1 MKRFFATLLALMM
14 VFTLVFMVACGGETG
29 GSPDPNPTK
38 DPNSSATPA
47 PPPPSLEPT
56 SGGQL
61 IIGQTT
67 ELSGDWETT
76 WTNNAADKD
85 VLDLIDATGTVVTNR
100 DAEYIWNESV
110 LTDHKEETDADGN
123 KTYTLT
129 IRDDMKWTNGEPITA
144 ADYVARV
151 LLFSSPVILKA
162 GASAT
167 YGMHYVGYDD
177 FKAGK
182 TNVFSGVRLID
193 SKTFSVTVDGSE
205 EKGYLPF
212 YYDINYASIAALP
225 TTMWLGEDIEVADD
239 GEGAYFKCEEIEA
252 VVEKVDDAGKPVVD
266 AEGNPVTENLKIPEF
281 DARNSDLQDTINA
294 ARFAT
299 SNRQTYGPYKIV
311 YYDNAAKQ
319 CVLEI
324 NENYHGNF
332 EGQKPQIER
341 LVMVKTD
348 TATQF
353 DLLKTGQIDLIIGL
367 TDGDEINNAL
377 DLESDGGYSTV
388 NYERAG
394 YGKIMFQCDFGP
406 TQFVKVRQALAHLLD
421 RNAFC
426 DTFCQGYGSVVNGPY
441 GVAQWMY
448 KESEEELNSKL
459 NSYSYDVN
467 KAIQLLEEDGWV
479 LDEKGNPYSGTGT
492 RYKEVTAEEA
502 GDYQHNVKAGG
513 KTLMPLII
521 EWCSSSGNPV
531 SELIDTMLRS
541 GDQTAQAG
549 VVINRAIMDFSEL
562 LNYMY
567 RDDSQGEKYG
577 VPTYGMYNLATS
589 FYPQYDFS
597 YNFSLDEAMIK
608 AGLNMNFIFD
618 EQLDKLSME
627 MVYGVEYGDDETFR
641 QKFVDF
647 VVRWNELLPEIP
659 LYSNIYYDVFNE
671 KLQGYE
677 NISAFWN
684 AVAQIPYC
692 TVSE

>member
-67 ELSGDWETT
+67 ELSGDWETV

-85 VLDLIDATGTVVTNR
+85 VLDLINGTDTVVTNK

-167 YGMHYVGYDD
+167 SGMYYVGYDD

-193 SKTFSVTVDGSE
+193 SKTFSVTVDGSD

-212 YYDINYASIAALP
+212 YYDINYAGISALP
-225 TTMWLGEDIEVADD
+225 ITMWLGEDIEVADD

-266 AEGNPVTENLKIPEF
+266 DQGNPVTEKLTIPEF
-281 DARNSDLQDTINA
+281 DPRNSDLQDTINA

-324 NENYHGNF
+324 NENYHGNY
-332 EGQKPQIER
+332 EGQKAQIER
-341 LVMVKTD
+341 LVMVKTE

-353 DLLKTGQIDLIIGL
+353 DLLKTGQIDLIVGL

-388 NYERAG
+388 DYERAG

-406 TQFVKVRQALAHLLD
+406 TQFVKVRQALAHLVQRLRVAIG
-421 RNAFC
+421 RNRLLHQRLRADEDDVHIRVF
-426 DTFCQGYGSVVNGPY
+426 
-441 GVAQWMY
+441 AQRVDGAVHVDLGG
-448 KESEEELNSKL
+448 EIAAHRV
-459 NSYSYDVN
+459 YDN
-467 KAIQLLEEDGWV
+467 FHGF
-479 LDEKGNPYSGTGT
+479 
-492 RYKEVTAEEA
+492 
-502 GDYQHNVKAGG
+502 
-513 KTLMPLII
+513 
-521 EWCSSSGNPV
+521 
-531 SELIDTMLRS
+531 
-541 GDQTAQAG
+541 
-549 VVINRAIMDFSEL
+549 FS
-562 LNYMY
+562 
-567 RDDSQGEKYG
+567 
-577 VPTYGMYNLATS
+577 
-589 FYPQYDFS
+589 
-597 YNFSLDEAMIK
+597 
-608 AGLNMNFIFD
+608 FIF
-618 EQLDKLSME
+618 S
-627 MVYGVEYGDDETFR
+627 
-641 QKFVDF
+641 
-647 VVRWNELLPEIP
+647 
-659 LYSNIYYDVFNE
+659 
-671 KLQGYE
+671 
-677 NISAFWN
+677 
-684 AVAQIPYC
+684 
-692 TVSE
+692 

>member
-67 ELSGDWETT
+67 ELSGDWETV

-85 VLDLIDATGTVVTNR
+85 VLDLINGTDTVVTNK

-151 LLFSSPVILKA
+151 LLLSSPVILKA

-167 YGMHYVGYDD
+167 YGMYYVGYDD

-193 SKTFSVTVDGSE
+193 SKTFSVTVDGSD

-212 YYDINYASIAALP
+212 YYDINYAGISALP
-225 TTMWLGEDIEVADD
+225 ITMWLGEDIEVADD

-266 AEGNPVTENLKIPEF
+266 DQGNPVTEKLTIPEF
-281 DARNSDLQDTINA
+281 DPRNSDLQDTINA

-324 NENYHGNF
+324 NENYHGNY
-332 EGQKPQIER
+332 EGQKAQIER
-341 LVMVKTD
+341 LVMVKTE

-353 DLLKTGQIDLIIGL
+353 DLLKTGQIDLIVGL

-388 NYERAG
+388 DYERAG

-421 RNAFC
+421 RDAFC
-426 DTFCQGYGSVVNGPY
+426 DTFCQGYGAVVNGPY

-459 NSYSYDVN
+459 DSYSYDVN
-467 KAIQLLEEDGWV
+467 TAIQLLEEDGWV
-479 LDEKGNPYSGTGT
+479 LDEKGNAYSGTGT

-513 KTLMPLII
+513 KILMPLII

-597 YNFSLDEAMIK
+597 YNFSLDEEMIK
-608 AGLNMNFIFD
+608 AGLNTNFIFD
-618 EQLDKLSME
+618 EQLDTLSME

-677 NISAFWN
+677 NITDFWT
-684 AVAQIPYC
+684 AIDQLLYC

>member
-14 VFTLVFMVACGGETG
+14 VFSLVFMVACGDETG
-29 GSPDPNPTK
+29 GSRDRNAANTAGT
-38 DPNSSATPA
+38 SATA
-47 PPPPSLEPT
+47 APPPSLERT

-67 ELSGDWETT
+67 ELSGDWETV

-85 VLDLIDATGTVVTNR
+85 VLDLTNGTDTVVTNK

-110 LTDHKEETDADGN
+110 ITDHKEETDADGN

-129 IRDDMKWTNGEPITA
+129 IREDMKWTNGEPITA
-144 ADYVARV
+144 ANYVARV

-167 YGMHYVGYDD
+167 SGMYYVGYDD

-212 YYDINYASIAALP
+212 YYDINYAGITALP
-225 TTMWLGEDIEVADD
+225 ITMWLGEDIEVADD
-239 GEGAYFKCEEIEA
+239 GQGAYFKCKEIEA
-252 VVEKVDDAGKPVVD
+252 VVEKVDADGKPVLD
-266 AEGNPVTENLKIPEF
+266 AEGKPVTEELKIPEF
-281 DARNSDLQDTINA
+281 DPRNEDLQETISA

-324 NENYHGNF
+324 NENYLGNY
-332 EGQKPQIER
+332 EGQKAQIER
-341 LVMVKTD
+341 IVMVKTE

-353 DLLKTGQIDLIIGL
+353 DLLKTGQIDLIVGL

-377 DLESDGGYSTV
+377 DLESDGGFSTV

-406 TQFVKVRQALAHLLD
+406 TQFLNVRKALAHLLD
-421 RNAFC
+421 RDKFC
-426 DTFCQGYGSVVNGPY
+426 DTFCQGYGAVVNGPY

-448 KESEEELNSKL
+448 KESEKELNEKL
-459 NSYSYDVN
+459 DSYSYDVN
-467 KAIQLLEEDGWV
+467 TAISLLEEDGWV
-479 LDEKGNPYSGTGT
+479 LDENGNAYSGSGT

-502 GDYQHNVKAGG
+502 GDYQHNVKVGG

-541 GDQTAQAG
+541 GEQTTQAG

-597 YNFSLDEAMIK
+597 YNFSLDPAMVK
-608 AGLNMNFIFD
+608 AGMNTNYIFD
-618 EQLDKLSME
+618 EKLDRLSME
-627 MVYGVEYGDDETFR
+627 MVYGVEHGDNETFR

-677 NISAFWN
+677 NITAFWT
-684 AVAQIPYC
+684 AIDQLLYC

>member
-67 ELSGDWETT
+67 ELSGDWETV

-85 VLDLIDATGTVVTNR
+85 VLDLINGTDTVVTNK

-151 LLFSSPVILKA
+151 LLLSSPVILKA

-167 YGMHYVGYDD
+167 YGMYYVGYDD

-193 SKTFSVTVDGSE
+193 SKTFSVTVDGSD

-212 YYDINYASIAALP
+212 YYDINYAGITALP
-225 TTMWLGEDIEVADD
+225 ITMWLGEDIEVADD

-266 AEGNPVTENLKIPEF
+266 DQGNPVTEKLTIPEF
-281 DARNSDLQDTINA
+281 DPRNSDLQDTINA

-324 NENYHGNF
+324 NENYHGNY
-332 EGQKPQIER
+332 EGQKAQIER
-341 LVMVKTD
+341 LVMVKTE

-353 DLLKTGQIDLIIGL
+353 DLLKTGQIDLIVGL

-388 NYERAG
+388 DYERAG

-421 RNAFC
+421 RDAFC
-426 DTFCQGYGSVVNGPY
+426 DTFCQGYGAVVNGPY

-448 KESEEELNSKL
+448 KESEQELNSKL
-459 NSYSYDVN
+459 DSYSYDVN
-467 KAIQLLEEDGWV
+467 TAIQLLEEDGWV
-479 LDEKGNPYSGTGT
+479 LDEKGNAYSGTGT

-597 YNFSLDEAMIK
+597 YNFSLDEDMIK
-608 AGLNMNFIFD
+608 AGLNTNFIFD
-618 EQLDKLSME
+618 EQLDTLSME

-677 NISAFWN
+677 NITAFWT
-684 AVAQIPYC
+684 AIDQLLYC